1 MTAAKQK
8 HPIAIPTLRERAT
21 VLLEEILEAPA
32 EEQRAILTGW
42 QNMIDTALLDLA
54 EKLRP
59 KGEIKIDAQGQ
70 SAIVGSVPAGYI
82 KMQLHHRG
90 HGDCPCRAMVEA
102 LKDA

>member
-32 EEQRAILTGW
+32 EDQREILTGW
-42 QNMIDTALLDLA
+42 RDMLDAALLDLA

-70 SAIVGSVPAGYI
+70 SAIIGSVPAGYI